1 MYKEHE
7 KITHVG
13 CNHKGCT
20 STNAVVIID
29 KMPYCAN
36 HAYYKQTG
44 RILYLETRMKG
55 EKIMGWEE
63 LCQHSEKGDRER
75 SKITLRGQR

>member
-20 STNAVVIID
+20 STNAVVIIER
-29 KMPYCAN
+29 MPYCAK

-44 RILYLETRMKG
+44 RILYLDMK
-55 EKIMGWEE
+55 
-63 LCQHSEKGDRER
+63 ER
-75 SKITLRGQR
+75 NYERHTQ